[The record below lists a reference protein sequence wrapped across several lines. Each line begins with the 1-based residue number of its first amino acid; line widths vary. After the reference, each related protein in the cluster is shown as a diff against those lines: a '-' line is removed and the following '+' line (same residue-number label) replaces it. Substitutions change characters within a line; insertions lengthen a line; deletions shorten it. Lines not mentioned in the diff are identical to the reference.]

1 MDYIEKNRD
10 FKGVWI
16 PKEIWLNENLTMIE
30 KVILIEIDSLDNEEG
45 CIAGNDYLAKFCQ
58 CSNWAVST
66 AIKKLVGMGLIEIVN
81 FDGRHRIIKSNLK
94 LVQNLNL
101 ENPITA
107 SGNSN
112 NSIWKTQRLS
122 QENPKPLI

>member
-45 CIAGNDYLAKFCQ
+45 CIAANDYLAKFCQ

-66 AIKKLVGMGLIEIVN
+66 AIKKLQQLGYIKIVN
-81 FDGRHRIIKSNLK
+81 FDGRHRVIKSNVWIPQSPTRFLAQ
-94 LVQNLNL
+94 VS
-101 ENPITA
+101 A
-107 SGNSN
+107 MDSS
-112 NSIWKTQRLS
+112 
-122 QENPKPLI
+122 PK